1 MIIPSE
7 LQYTLMKNIFLIFV
21 LILSSQIELKA
32 QTVFELNSNQSMLMF
47 GKGPGQ
53 DATINPFEG
62 EDCYA
67 VIKNIGNESFS
78 ARVQQ
83 KGKIIEILPV
93 YPNQTKKVK
102 LLVGDEL
109 YLDYENQNKAKASI
123 EYEKISHK

>member
-1 MIIPSE
+1 MIIPTE

-47 GKGPGQ
+47 GKGPEQ

-67 VIKNIGNESFS
+67 VIKNIGDEPFS
-78 ARVQQ
+78 VRVQQ
-83 KGKIIEILPV
+83 KGKIIEIIAV
-93 YPNQTKKVK
+93 NANETKKVK
-102 LLVGDEL
+102 LLVGHEL
-109 YLDYENQNKAKASI
+109 YLDYESQNKALASI
-123 EYEKISHK
+123 EYEEISQK

>member
-1 MIIPSE
+1 
-7 LQYTLMKNIFLIFV
+7 MKNIFLIFV
-21 LILSSQIELKA
+21 LILSVQIELKA

-67 VIKNIGNESFS
+67 VIKNIGDEPFS

-83 KGKIIEILPV
+83 KGKIIEIFAV
-93 YPNQTKKVK
+93 NPNETKKVK
-102 LLVGDEL
+102 LLVGHEL
-109 YLDYENQNKAKASI
+109 YLDYENQNKALVSI
-123 EYEKISHK
+123 EYEKISQK